1 MYWYLAKIVYQ
12 IMIANGEYAPQFE
25 EQLRLIQAENGQEA
39 LDKAIALGEKEET
52 VFYNYQDQ
60 QVYWKF
66 LDVPE
71 LQLIQQLNDGMQ
83 LYSHIEEPEFAENY
97 LALMQSKA
105 DNIRYD
111 KENIF

>member
-12 IMIANGEYAPQFE
+12 IMIANGEYGSQFE

-39 LDKAIALGEKEET
+39 LEKAIALGEKEET
-52 VFYNYQDQ
+52 VFYNYRDQ

-83 LYSHIEEPEFAENY
+83 LYSHIEEPEYAENY